1 MATRLGEIILITL
14 PELTCELYPTHDA
27 VIGSMISVEN
37 SDVIGIIHQIVS
49 VAVDEGKSTQAL
61 GDSTYTDAT
70 LKQHYPHL
78 SSSIRT
84 LAKIYSYDGTSPL
97 TINQGIYAT
106 TARQELEKAHY
117 WTTVA
122 KLSLPT
128 LKAHVEWLK
137 QDTPA
142 FDLTA
147 YIRKLSQI
155 EKALAWKLYL
165 TQEAA

>member
-1 MATRLGEIILITL
+1 MATRLGEIILISL
-14 PELTCELYPTHDA
+14 PELTCELYPAHSA
-27 VIGSMISVEN
+27 VIGSMISIEN
-37 SDVIGIIHQIVS
+37 SEVIGIIHQIVS

-84 LAKIYSYDGTSPL
+84 LAKIYSYDGLSPL
-97 TINQGIYAT
+97 TINQGVYAT
-106 TARQELEKAHY
+106 TAGQELENAQY
-117 WTTVA
+117 WNTVA
-122 KLSLPT
+122 RLSLPT
-128 LKAHVEWLK
+128 LRAHVEWLK
-137 QDTPA
+137 QDIPT
-142 FDLTA
+142 FDLTG

-155 EKALAWKLYL
+155 EKSLAWKLYL